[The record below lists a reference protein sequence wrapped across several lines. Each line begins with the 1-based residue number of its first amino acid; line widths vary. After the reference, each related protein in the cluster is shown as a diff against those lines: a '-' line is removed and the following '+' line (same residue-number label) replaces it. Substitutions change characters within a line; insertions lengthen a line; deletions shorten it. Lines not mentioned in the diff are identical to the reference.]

1 MSIKYHT
8 RKAYGGFEAY
18 FQTFLASALN
28 GAKQLVPL
36 ADLVASGEI
45 GLPVSIE

>member
-1 MSIKYHT
+1 MSIKYHS

-28 GAKQLVPL
+28 AAKQLDPL
-36 ADLVASGEI
+36 NCLRRSRSPYILE
-45 GLPVSIE
+45 